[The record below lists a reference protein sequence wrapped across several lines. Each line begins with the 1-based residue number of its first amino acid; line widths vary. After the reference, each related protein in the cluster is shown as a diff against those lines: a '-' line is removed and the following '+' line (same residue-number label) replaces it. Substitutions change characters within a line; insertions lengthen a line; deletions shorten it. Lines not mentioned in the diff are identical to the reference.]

1 VWARAH
7 TDAGGISRFLDDLR
21 PPGTVVAGP
30 ARALGARRPGE
41 AAMAGGGRRWG
52 WWILLGGVATLAVAS
67 ALDPEGLR
75 KYQRLS
81 REVESARAVNADLAA
96 ENQRLAR
103 EVRGLRTDPAAL
115 ERAARE
121 ELQYVRP
128 GERVYLFGGDEE
140 PRR

>member
-1 VWARAH
+1 
-7 TDAGGISRFLDDLR
+7 
-21 PPGTVVAGP
+21 
-30 ARALGARRPGE
+30 
-41 AAMAGGGRRWG
+41 MAGTGGRRRG
-52 WWILLGGVATLAVAS
+52 WWILLATVAILATAS

-81 REVESARAVNADLAA
+81 REVGATRAINAELAA
-96 ENQRLAR
+96 ENRRLAR
-103 EVRGLRTDPAAL
+103 EVRAVRSDPAAL
-115 ERAARE
+115 ERAVRE